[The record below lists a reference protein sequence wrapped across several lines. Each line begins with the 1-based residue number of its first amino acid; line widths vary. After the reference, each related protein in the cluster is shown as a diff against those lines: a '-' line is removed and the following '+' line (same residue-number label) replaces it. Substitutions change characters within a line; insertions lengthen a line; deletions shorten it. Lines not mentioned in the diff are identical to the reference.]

1 VLTNRVARY
10 GDRAI
15 RRGYLQGIRRSTL
28 SIDIA
33 SAYFLPG
40 PIFLLAMR
48 RAARRGVR
56 VRVLLPAR
64 SDVWI
69 VALATQSIVGR
80 LLADGVEV
88 YAYAPRILHSKTAV
102 FDGRFTVIG
111 SHNLDALS
119 LSHNLECD
127 VVVDSLEFGRVVLDV
142 FEDDLT
148 HAHRLDLA
156 SWRRRSMLL
165 RVVAWLAALFRPLL

>member
-1 VLTNRVARY
+1 MCIRDSILSRLGDSDARY
-10 GDRAI
+10 I
-15 RRGYLQGIRRSTL
+15 RRVVSAQRSAEL
-28 SIDIA
+28 GGRA
-33 SAYFLPG
+33 LLFAGLFPPAWAAG
-40 PIFLLAMR
+40 VGLLALSKILENMEI
-48 RAARRGVR
+48 
-56 VRVLLPAR
+56 
-64 SDVWI
+64 DVYKR
-69 VALATQSIVGR
+69 Q
-80 LLADGVEV
+80 V

-165 RVVAWLAALFRPLL
+165 LSLIHI